1 MDIINPVITYV
12 QDFVSKSEAT
22 YHVNPWIFGILF
34 FGSALPLYFGYFI
47 IARSALKIEGHKLK
61 RKKIDKR
68 ELRIGIIISV
78 VAWWIPY
85 IYVILFGRLPIDMWF
100 IFIFIITITGLLF
113 LKTLHSKISKAEKL

>member
-1 MDIINPVITYV
+1 M
-12 QDFVSKSEAT
+12 
-22 YHVNPWIFGILF
+22 
-34 FGSALPLYFGYFI
+34 

-85 IYVILFGRLPIDMWF
+85 IYVILFGKLPIDIWF